1 MTANLA
7 GFQRVKVLLD
17 VDQSTTSKYQPIPC
31 IKNAPNEKY
40 GDKYLIISNL
50 YPYFF

>member
-1 MTANLA
+1 MDKIDWLSVSY
-7 GFQRVKVLLD
+7 GERGY
-17 VDQSTTSKYQPIPC
+17 VDQSMTSKYQPIPC